1 MKSIY
6 LGNFMD
12 AKERYKELYI
22 QHVIKEKGPSTPEMS
37 ELFNVILEE
46 FNDSEIKMDAFI
58 ESIIDENT
66 VKEPTEIDKLRQE
79 NEELKQRQEMAEE
92 AILSLS
98 DMLLSR

>member
-1 MKSIY
+1 
-6 LGNFMD
+6 MD

-22 QHVIKEKGPSTPEMS
+22 QHVIKETGPSTPEMS

-66 VKEPTEIDKLRQE
+66 VKELTEIDKLRQE